1 MPGAYQTSLRDTL
14 GSFIGG
20 GDAFVTRINVSG
32 SALLSSTY
40 YGGSAGEQVSGIALD
55 SSGRVYLAGNTDSSD
70 LPVSPDALKS
80 TIGSGVCAGDGHG
93 NSIPCSDVFIAR
105 FDASVTKLEYAT
117 YLGGAAADYADAITI
132 DQEGYLYVA
141 GGTSSADFP
150 ATADAFQPCSRSP
163 GFEGS
168 AFITKFRPGG
178 PLAYSTLLGG
188 SGGTA
193 AASIAVDSSGHIDF
207 IGSTFAGYFFPVD
220 FPPAP
225 VPLLQLGSLDLG
237 GILLGMIDPSTFA
250 PPARI
255 SCIVNGASM
264 LGGSISS
271 GEVVEII
278 GKGLG
283 PEQAAGPQLT
293 SFGTLSASL
302 SGVQVIF
309 NGIAAP
315 LISVQSQ
322 RILAIVPYYLSQ
334 GAIQSIVQV
343 VTGSATTPVFPINV
357 VAASPAIFS
366 QDGSGTGPAAVL
378 NEDGTLNSPAN
389 PASKGSVISIFCTG
403 LGTVMQEVGDGT
415 INKDV
420 TPTPAGHVVASVG
433 GYLADILFA
442 GGAPGQVYGVFQVNA
457 RLSMEA
463 TSGAAVP
470 VFISV
475 DSTSTVS
482 GNGIATATISI
493 R

>member
-1 MPGAYQTSLRDTL
+1 
-14 GSFIGG
+14 
-20 GDAFVTRINVSG
+20 
-32 SALLSSTY
+32 
-40 YGGSAGEQVSGIALD
+40 
-55 SSGRVYLAGNTDSSD
+55 
-70 LPVSPDALKS
+70 
-80 TIGSGVCAGDGHG
+80 
-93 NSIPCSDVFIAR
+93 
-105 FDASVTKLEYAT
+105 
-117 YLGGAAADYADAITI
+117 
-132 DQEGYLYVA
+132 
-141 GGTSSADFP
+141 
-150 ATADAFQPCSRSP
+150 
-163 GFEGS
+163 
-168 AFITKFRPGG
+168 
-178 PLAYSTLLGG
+178 
-188 SGGTA
+188 
-193 AASIAVDSSGHIDF
+193 
-207 IGSTFAGYFFPVD
+207 
-220 FPPAP
+220 
-225 VPLLQLGSLDLG
+225 
-237 GILLGMIDPSTFA
+237 MIDPSTFA

-255 SCIVNGASM
+255 SCIVNGASV

-283 PEQAAGPQLT
+283 PEQAAGAQLT
-293 SFGTLSASL
+293 SFGTLSTSL

-334 GAIQSIVQV
+334 GAVQSIVQV

-389 PASKGSVISIFCTG
+389 PAYKGSVISIFCTG

-433 GYLADILFA
+433 GYLADILFV

-463 TSGAAVP
+463 SSGAAVP